1 MKTWQRK
8 GRKRLSLDIPEEL
21 HKKMTDTAEIYGI
34 TLTKL
39 TIRAFVAY
47 IMEQEKFN

>member
-1 MKTWQRK
+1 MKSWQRK

-21 HKKMTDTAEIYGI
+21 HKKMTDIAELHGI

-39 TIRAFVAY
+39 TIRAFVAW
-47 IMEQEKFN
+47 IIELEKFN